1 MKINLEKAKEEF
13 LIYTKNFDLSNENIK
28 RKQLHSL
35 RVMQISEEIAKNL
48 NLKKED
54 VELAKLIG
62 LLHDVARFEQ
72 YTKYQ
77 TYNDSI
83 SFDHGDYALKILEK
97 DIRKYI
103 QTDEFDEIIKK
114 AIKNHNK
121 YKIEEGLNSK
131 EELFAKIIRDADKI
145 DILYESGEIFW
156 KGLEKE
162 IEESKISEEIFK
174 SIKEKRL
181 VKRSKDLKFTKVD
194 SVVVNIA
201 FIFDLNF
208 TISYKIIYEKDYIN
222 KILNKYDIKDEKTRK
237 EYNEIKEIINNYL
250 REKIIEN

>member
-162 IEESKISEEIFK
+162 IEESKISEEILK

-181 VKRSKDLKFTKVD
+181 VKRSKDLKYTKVD

>member
-13 LIYTKNFDLSNENIK
+13 LIYTKNFDISNENIK